1 MLPIERRKRIVELV
15 TKKTFVTVE
24 ELSQALFSSE
34 STIRR
39 DLVYL
44 EKEGVI
50 RKTHGGAGLLR
61 EDYVEWPLLF
71 RQKDNT
77 DLKEIIANKAISHV
91 KNDQTLFI
99 DSSSTCFFLAKK
111 LVDFKGLTI
120 LTNGLMTAHFLSEN
134 TDFTVITCP
143 GTIYSKGGSI
153 NGPDTCEYIAR
164 HFADIAFVSCR
175 GIDKEFG
182 VTDFTQAEAQV
193 KRVFKTYS
201 SKIAVL
207 ADQTKFNKRYFYLG
221 IPYEEIDY
229 LVTNE

>member
-221 IPYEEIDY
+221 IPYEGIDY